1 MSLVG
6 EDAAAGIIQ
15 GVFLISDSATDLNQ
29 EVEWSLLSNFGLS
42 VSFLGSML
50 TFQMNLHDICRGAS
64 LTTEISGEE
73 QGNTVISC
81 KLPSISL
88 LL

>member
-15 GVFLISDSATDLNQ
+15 GVFFISDNSATDLNQ
-29 EVEWSLLSNFGLS
+29 EAEWSLLSNFGLS

-73 QGNTVISC
+73 TGKIQ
-81 KLPSISL
+81 
-88 LL
+88 